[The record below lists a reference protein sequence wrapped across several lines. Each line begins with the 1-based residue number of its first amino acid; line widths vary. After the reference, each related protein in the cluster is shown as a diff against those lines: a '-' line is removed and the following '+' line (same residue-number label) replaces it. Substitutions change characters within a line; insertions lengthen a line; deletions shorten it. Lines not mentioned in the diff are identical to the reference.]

1 MTDDP
6 ELWRERALR
15 DAALSGDAAAWG
27 RWLGEAFA
35 PVAAYVR
42 WRCGGRPDLADD
54 ALQEA
59 WLVAAR
65 RLGSFDPARA
75 RFAAWVCGI
84 AANVVRDRLRAVARD
99 RRRTQPLADAPEPT
113 DRVPDRDRAERVA
126 VALDRLPDR
135 YERALRAK
143 YLDGRSVAQIAAEW
157 GETEKAV
164 ESVLTRARQAFREAF
179 DHAAGGD

>member
-6 ELWRERALR
+6 EVWRERALR
-15 DAALSGDAAAWG
+15 DAALAGDAAAWG
-27 RWLGEAFA
+27 RWLDEAFA

-42 WRCGGRPDLADD
+42 WRCGGRADLADD
-54 ALQEA
+54 VLQEA
-59 WLVAAR
+59 WLLAAR

-75 RFAAWVCGI
+75 RLAAWVGGI
-84 AANVVRDRLRAVARD
+84 AANVVRNRLRALARD
-99 RRRTQPLADAPEPT
+99 RRRTRPLADAPEPVA
-113 DRVPDRDRAERVA
+113 RQPDADRAERVA
-126 VALDRLPDR
+126 VALAQLPDR

-143 YLDGRSVAQIAAEW
+143 YLERKSVAEIAADW

-179 DHAAGGD
+179 DRGDG

>member
-6 ELWRERALR
+6 EVWRERALR
-15 DAALSGDAAAWG
+15 DAVLAGDAAAWG

-35 PVAAYVR
+35 PVADYVR
-42 WRCGGRPDLADD
+42 WRCGGLADLADD
-54 ALQEA
+54 AVQET

-84 AANVVRDRLRAVARD
+84 AGNVVRNHLRARTRH
-99 RRRTQPLADAPEPT
+99 RRRTRPLAEAPAAS
-113 DRVPDRDRAERVA
+113 VPDADRAERVA
-126 VALDRLPDR
+126 LALARLSDRH
-135 YERALRAK
+135 ERALRAK
-143 YLDGRSVAQIAAEW
+143 YLARMSVAEIAADW

-164 ESVLTRARQAFREAF
+164 ESLLTRARQAFREAY
-179 DHAAGGD
+179 GGVV

>member
-6 ELWRERALR
+6 EVWRERALR
-15 DAALSGDAAAWG
+15 DAALAGDAAAWG

-42 WRCGGRPDLADD
+42 WRCGGRSDLADD
-54 ALQEA
+54 VLQEA
-59 WLVAAR
+59 WLLAAR

-75 RFAAWVCGI
+75 RFAAWVGGI
-84 AANVVRDRLRAVARD
+84 AANVVRNRLRALARD
-99 RRRTQPLADAPEPT
+99 RRRTRPLADAPEPAA
-113 DRVPDRDRAERVA
+113 RAPDADRAERVA
-126 VALDRLPDR
+126 VALAQLPDR

-143 YLDGRSVAQIAAEW
+143 YLERKSVAEIAADW

-179 DHAAGGD
+179 DRGDG